1 MAEQQERPSLKCPFC
16 GAHKF
21 DDGRDIL
28 VGPQQV
34 LYCRQTPRP
43 GWLPGQALSLRMKGT
58 VCLACGYVAMMVD
71 AKELHA
77 PVFMPVDPAVAALNK
92 QASQG
97 GDDDAVQREA
107 VEALE
112 ALENM
117 QAGDADPQPAPR
129 AKTQAEL
136 APVELDPPPADD
148 LPAAP
153 IETAPPEAA
162 AKTAEEARVDQQ
174 VFDHVVEALDQV
186 AEPAPAD
193 PAPAQTTPAGQE
205 QFVPGQIAQTLEN
218 IGALREVTAAIEK
231 IGASKEV
238 AEALEKINAF
248 REVFE
253 ALEKL
258 GATKEAA

>member
-21 DDGRDIL
+21 DDGRDIF

-43 GWLPGQALSLRMKGT
+43 GWLPDPALSLRMKGT

-77 PVFMPVDPAVAALNK
+77 PVFMPTDPAVAALNK

-97 GDDDAVQREA
+97 GDDDTVQREA

-117 QAGDADPQPAPR
+117 QAGGADPQPAPR
-129 AKTQAEL
+129 TESPAEL
-136 APVELDPPPADD
+136 APVKLDPSRAEAAEPQAGDSPPT
-148 LPAAP
+148 PT
-153 IETAPPEAA
+153 ETAPPETA
-162 AKTAEEARVDQQ
+162 AKVAEEA
-174 VFDHVVEALDQV
+174 
-186 AEPAPAD
+186 
-193 PAPAQTTPAGQE
+193 PAGQE
-205 QFVPGQIAQTLEN
+205 QLAPGRIAQTLEN
-218 IGALREVTAAIEK
+218 ISALREVTSAIEK

-238 AEALEKINAF
+238 AEALERINAF

-258 GATKEAA
+258 GATREAA